1 VDEAT
6 IDEETVRTPGAFYH
20 GLMIGVMAQWLMDPK
35 QAPSARDLAEAVCR
49 LTAGPRPGTKARK
62 EKRHG
67 GPNQPERRPKAGI
80 GEAVGDFARRQGA
93 MRRAM
98 PERTHG
104 CGSVVF

>member
-1 VDEAT
+1 MQWNFEHHVLPWRVALFLNVDEAT
-6 IDEETVRTPGAFYH
+6 IDEETVRTPGAFCH

-67 GPNQPERRPKAGI
+67 GPNQPEKRPKAVS
-80 GEAVGDFARRQGA
+80 AKQ
-93 MRRAM
+93 
-98 PERTHG
+98 
-104 CGSVVF
+104 